1 MFNAYSDADLHEV
14 GGEYRGLMI
23 VIVFK
28 TFTMS
33 KKKHWF
39 KFDYLFILF
48 IYNLANECEKYLSCI
63 DDAVTKL
70 EDYKLS
76 TQDREKE
83 KVIFF
88 IHF

>member
-33 KKKHWF
+33 KKNIGLSLTI
-39 KFDYLFILF
+39 YLFYLF
-48 IYNLANECEKYLSCI
+48 TI
-63 DDAVTKL
+63 
-70 EDYKLS
+70 
-76 TQDREKE
+76 
-83 KVIFF
+83 
-88 IHF
+88 